1 MIILKFPSLSF
12 PLVYVHIPHV
22 LTSILCLFHEWE
34 TVFCQVISILSIS
47 FWNTYIYEAE
57 QEAFLLPLLGLLWAI
72 FICVGDFHW
81 FLDWFEL
88 FSLFFHSASSTLRD
102 FELKPKTHGVAPH
115 PGSLQGLPFVIF
127 WVPSPGRP

>member
-22 LTSILCLFHEWE
+22 LTSILSLFHEWE

-47 FWNTYIYEAE
+47 FWNIYMKLNRRHFS
-57 QEAFLLPLLGLLWAI
+57 FLSSVCFGLFLYVWEF
-72 FICVGDFHW
+72 FIG
-81 FLDWFEL
+81 FLVWFE
-88 FSLFFHSASSTLRD
+88 FFPSSSHSASSTLRD

-115 PGSLQGLPFVIF
+115 PRSLQGLPFVIF